1 MLQERKNSFDIII
14 SDVNM
19 PDMDGFQL
27 LEHLE
32 VEMDLPVILISVDG
46 EMNRVMKGVQSGACD
61 YLLKPVRMEELKNI
75 WQHVLRKKIHEG
87 KNSQVMISR
96 SSNELD
102 DGQQLNGGEVSATR
116 KRKDMENRRH
126 DDQKSV
132 EPSTSKKARV
142 VWSIDLHQKFVDVVT
157 QIGYDRFCIDGVL
170 MVIHLTEARP
180 KKILDLMNVPWLT
193 RENVASHLQ
202 KYRFYLSKLRKENK
216 VKSSQGMMQQ
226 DFTRPA
232 GSFGFQTSNL
242 MHQKHAANGNP
253 KYTGNNM
260 PLIDKGTRFCHE
272 ADKKATASIL
282 PVDLKETSASNFLDC
297 QRANVSS
304 QTILSHP
311 FNHQSSQSNTTTQT
325 WNEVLMEQQ
334 FKQPPNQD
342 PELYVLLDDDFS
354 HALLSAPQHLLQ
366 VDLQCSAN
374 AVGPGTS
381 VPERDKPGSV
391 MIIPLCSQS
400 RSDHGQIVD
409 PETSDAIPSFKVGMK
424 NQVVNLNC
432 LND

>member
-157 QIGYDRFCIDGVL
+157 QIGYDK
-170 MVIHLTEARP
+170 ARP

>member
-1 MLQERKNSFDIII
+1 
-14 SDVNM
+14 
-19 PDMDGFQL
+19 
-27 LEHLE
+27 
-32 VEMDLPVILISVDG
+32 
-46 EMNRVMKGVQSGACD
+46 
-61 YLLKPVRMEELKNI
+61 
-75 WQHVLRKKIHEG
+75 
-87 KNSQVMISR
+87 
-96 SSNELD
+96 
-102 DGQQLNGGEVSATR
+102 
-116 KRKDMENRRH
+116 
-126 DDQKSV
+126 
-132 EPSTSKKARV
+132 
-142 VWSIDLHQKFVDVVT
+142 
-157 QIGYDRFCIDGVL
+157 
-170 MVIHLTEARP
+170 
-180 KKILDLMNVPWLT
+180 
-193 RENVASHLQ
+193 
-202 KYRFYLSKLRKENK
+202 
-216 VKSSQGMMQQ
+216 MMQQ

-253 KYTGNNM
+253 KFTGNNM